1 MYNQEM
7 LIMKTVTAAL
17 IIGTL
22 CLCVLNRF
30 SHVQLCATPW
40 TVAHQTSPSMGF
52 SRQEHWCGL
61 PCPLPGFLLVPGIEP
76 EFLMSPELA
85 GGFFMTSATWEPRS
99 NLYIH
104 LLIRKILASNLCT
117 QLVGM

>member
-40 TVAHQTSPSMGF
+40 TVAHQAPRPWDSPGKNIGVGCHALFQDFFLSP
-52 SRQEHWCGL
+52 GL
-61 PCPLPGFLLVPGIEP
+61 NPSFLC
-76 EFLMSPELA
+76 
-85 GGFFMTSATWEPRS
+85 
-99 NLYIH
+99 
-104 LLIRKILASNLCT
+104 LLNWQVASL
-117 QLVGM
+117 